1 MTDIEKQL
9 LAAENVANRE
19 PEDGPEYDRWSLYR
33 QLKAGEDRVTRERE
47 PDEPSAD
54 EMDRCD
60 ERNANRFNGRCE

>member
-1 MTDIEKQL
+1 MTDTEKQL

-19 PEDGPEYDRWSLYR
+19 PEE
-33 QLKAGEDRVTRERE
+33 TRELD

-60 ERNANRFNGRCE
+60 ERAAYRRNGRGEG

>member
-19 PEDGPEYDRWSLYR
+19 PEETLELD
-33 QLKAGEDRVTRERE
+33 

-54 EMDRCD
+54 EMDRAN
-60 ERNANRFNGRCE
+60 EHNSNRFNGRSE